1 MRKGRI
7 IGLTGPTGAGKG
19 AVCDCL
25 RRAGYGIVDTDRL
38 AREVVKPHHPCLE
51 KLVEAFSPA
60 ILRED
65 GTLNRQKLAELA
77 FASKEQTEQ
86 LNAITHPAIWALAET
101 ELEAIAASDKKGAV
115 IDAPALFESGMDR
128 LCDSV
133 IAVTAEETQRLKRLR
148 ERDGL
153 SDEAL
158 LRRMKAQ
165 PPLSFYEERADAVIV
180 NNGSLA
186 ELEQR
191 VEALLVELEEA

>member
-25 RRAGYGIVDTDRL
+25 RRAGYGIVDTDGF
-38 AREVVKPHHPCLE
+38 AREVVKPNHPCLAQ
-51 KLVEAFSPA
+51 LVEAFSPA

-77 FASKEQTEQ
+77 FASKEQTAR
-86 LNAITHPAIWALAET
+86 LNAITHPAIWALVET
-101 ELEAIAASDKKGAV
+101 ELEQIAASDQKGAV

-128 LCDSV
+128 LCDTV
-133 IAVTAEETQRLKRLR
+133 IAVTAEEARRLARLR

-165 PPLSFYEERADAVIV
+165 PPLSFYEEKADVVIA
-180 NNGSLA
+180 NNGSLV
-186 ELEQR
+186 ELEQQVAEVLTR
-191 VEALLVELEEA
+191 LEEA